1 MEYTL
6 YSYGNVP
13 GVFGGNSLIRIPK
26 FDMDAL
32 RFRLVLPI
40 VCPVRHWGRFNL
52 ETIRNSGGHVPAC
65 SLYASA
71 GACSAVMT
79 VAPRAT
85 DTVLRGVRRVATPQE
100 QCGCSGIAA

>member
-32 RFRLVLPI
+32 RFRLVLPV
-40 VCPVRHWGRFNL
+40 VCPVRH
-52 ETIRNSGGHVPAC
+52 
-65 SLYASA
+65 
-71 GACSAVMT
+71 
-79 VAPRAT
+79 
-85 DTVLRGVRRVATPQE
+85 RGVLILKL
-100 QCGCSGIAA
+100 SGKA